1 MRIILATVLVLSS
14 LIGTCCTVCLL
25 YGYLLRPCT
34 NYGTWAVVWGFG
46 DGEGLEQRVRSL
58 MWLRACGLLRC
69 RVILLDGGLNEE
81 GQKLAHNLT
90 RRWPDLE
97 CLNEPEW

>member
-1 MRIILATVLVLSS
+1 MLKTALFLLLSIVFCTLVCTLYSWILTPDKEQGILAVIRGVGS
-14 LIGTCCTVCLL
+14 
-25 YGYLLRPCT
+25 
-34 NYGTWAVVWGFG
+34 G
-46 DGEGLEQRVRSL
+46 DGLEQRVRSL